1 MPVLAQNLET
11 SKRKLSHAQMTLA
24 GLLGIGFRTY
34 VHYETGKRNAA
45 VSVLMKIVKV
55 GDIALDRLLT
65 TTLTL
70 KSLETLDTEATPT
83 KPRKMG
89 IISGE
94 LKERRAMF
102 VS

>member
-1 MPVLAQNLET
+1 MPVAQNLET

-70 KSLETLDTEATPT
+70 KKFRNTRHRSHANQTT
-83 KPRKMG
+83 KNGNNQR
-89 IISGE
+89 
-94 LKERRAMF
+94 
-102 VS
+102 